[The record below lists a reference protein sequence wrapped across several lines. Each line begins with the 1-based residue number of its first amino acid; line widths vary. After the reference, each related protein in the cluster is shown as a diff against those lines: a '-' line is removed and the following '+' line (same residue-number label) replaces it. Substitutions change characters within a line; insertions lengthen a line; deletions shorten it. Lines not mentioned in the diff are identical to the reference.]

1 MPSATA
7 SDNIEEDPGAPPDN
21 DWLTLTPLNMVVIE
35 IVLECNEENC
45 SIF

>member
-7 SDNIEEDPGAPPDN
+7 GDNIDEDPGGPPDN
-21 DWLTLTPLNMVVIE
+21 DWLTLIPLNMVVIE
-35 IVLECNEENC
+35 IVLGSNEENC